1 MNSSKTVDQKA
12 LRKNRKTQRHLS
24 GKDDPESMRKL
35 DLLMK
40 EEKEILQKM
49 ECDKEKKGKRLRKL
63 KEKELL
69 ESMNFEETLEYFKS
83 KDHGSIKEDHRIPN
97 TREARI
103 HRKKV
108 IQGIQQ
114 YKMDQY
120 FTEQIEM
127 RRKLKVFLESIEESE
142 D

>member
-1 MNSSKTVDQKA
+1 MIKTVIQKE
-12 LRKNRKTQRHLS
+12 LRKNQRAQRHLY
-24 GKDDPESMRKL
+24 GKEDPESMRKL

-40 EEKEILQKM
+40 EEKEILEKS
-49 ECDKEKKGKRLRKL
+49 ECDEEKKGKRIRKL
-63 KEKELL
+63 KEKDLL
-69 ESMNFEETLEYFKS
+69 ESMTFEETCEYFKS
-83 KDHGSIKEDHRIPN
+83 KDKDSVKEEHCIPN

-108 IQGIQQ
+108 IQGVQQ

-127 RRKLKVFLESIEESE
+127 RRKLKAFLESIESE